1 MDELIKC
8 TTGKLYDPIDTALMY
23 GEELTILCDMLLDPA
38 ASSRAT
44 INQIIASPFIMIQYY
59 YSYFDI

>member
-1 MDELIKC
+1 
-8 TTGKLYDPIDTALMY
+8 MY